1 MAYTAQRALEAGV
14 LDELQ
19 IHQIPVLFGSG
30 RRLFESPGLDDRS
43 RRSRCRTTAR
53 HSMTGLAMAG
63 GSRPAR
69 SASRGG
75 RQREADDDQDDG
87 DYRHTTEVAEV
98 VMVSRCEREIGAG
111 DAEQRAEEGEH
122 AGGGGRQRP
131 ADPARGLVAVSVR
144 RSPALS
150 PRISPT
156 VMARIP
162 SARRTPAAVAGI
174 AMGVARR
181 CARSVSL
188 IGRPRR
194 RVMCGGDL
202 FARQGPARLD
212 EPAVRDLLPAV
223 AAHTVE
229 GDKGGR
235 HAAGVPLS
243 SAEDLQAVDPLTSR
257 WRIRGGDCATSP
269 GCPG

>member
-1 MAYTAQRALEAGV
+1 
-14 LDELQ
+14 
-19 IHQIPVLFGSG
+19 
-30 RRLFESPGLDDRS
+30 
-43 RRSRCRTTAR
+43 
-53 HSMTGLAMAG
+53 
-63 GSRPAR
+63 
-69 SASRGG
+69 
-75 RQREADDDQDDG
+75 
-87 DYRHTTEVAEV
+87 
-98 VMVSRCEREIGAG
+98 MVSRCEREIGAG

-131 ADPARGLVAVSVR
+131 ADPARGSGRRQRVR

-162 SARRTPAAVAGI
+162 RPGGAPAAVAI
-174 AMGVARR
+174 AMGVAREV
-181 CARSVSL
+181 RSFCIRSQ
-188 IGRPRR
+188 GRPRR
-194 RVMCGGDL
+194 RARVRGDL

-223 AAHTVE
+223 AAHTKG

-243 SAEDLQAVDPLTSR
+243 SAEDLQAVDPLDVLDGGSAGATAAPGRMSR
-257 WRIRGGDCATSP
+257 MTNSPVGTVAWARKSALVDDGGVDSGST
-269 GCPG
+269 